1 MARKAGTIV
10 KAIGVDQSMV
20 MATRMVTIMRRKAT
34 MDLITGTTTIT
45 IIMEMATIMVTN
57 SRAK

>member
-1 MARKAGTIV
+1 VGT
-10 KAIGVDQSMV
+10 A
-20 MATRMVTIMRRKAT
+20 MATGM
-34 MDLITGTTTIT
+34 TIT

>member
-20 MATRMVTIMRRKAT
+20 MATRMVTTKHGRTMTTMAKAAGMEKASTVMAST
-34 MDLITGTTTIT
+34 MMTSDD
-45 IIMEMATIMVTN
+45 
-57 SRAK
+57 

>member
-1 MARKAGTIV
+1 
-10 KAIGVDQSMV
+10 
-20 MATRMVTIMRRKAT
+20 MATPMVTIMSGKAT
-34 MDLITGTTTIT
+34 MDLTTGTTTIT

>member
-20 MATRMVTIMRRKAT
+20 MATRMVTTMSGKAT
-34 MDLITGTTTIT
+34 MDLTTGTTIT

>member
-1 MARKAGTIV
+1 MARKAGTIG
-10 KAIGVDQSMV
+10 KAIGVDQSTV
-20 MATRMVTIMRRKAT
+20 MATPTVTIMSGKAIMT
-34 MDLITGTTTIT
+34 VTTGTTTIA

>member
-1 MARKAGTIV
+1 MVRKAGTIV

-20 MATRMVTIMRRKAT
+20 MATPMVTIMSGKAT
-34 MDLITGTTTIT
+34 MDLTTGTTTIT
-45 IIMEMATIMVTN
+45 IIMEMATITVTN